1 MEPEPEPES
10 EHPTANEDDVEL
22 ARVLVAA
29 AERIV
34 VLTGAGIS
42 TDSGIPDFRGPRG
55 VWTRDPEAEKLATI
69 SHYLGNPEARV
80 KAWRRRI
87 DGGIY
92 AKQPNAG
99 HRALVDL
106 ERTGRLRLVIT
117 QNVDGLHRAAG
128 TDPARL
134 AEVHGNV
141 REVEC
146 VSCGARHPIA
156 VAVARVE
163 AGEAD
168 PPCEDCGGILKPT
181 VVFFGESLP
190 VADIER
196 AFDAAGDAD
205 LFLAVGTTLGVYPVA
220 DTVPTALRAGAR
232 LVILN
237 AEATAFDRE
246 ADIVLPASIS
256 DTLPRLVAVPTLE

>member
-1 MEPEPEPES
+1 
-10 EHPTANEDDVEL
+10 
-22 ARVLVAA
+22 
-29 AERIV
+29 
-34 VLTGAGIS
+34 
-42 TDSGIPDFRGPRG
+42 
-55 VWTRDPEAEKLATI
+55 
-69 SHYLGNPEARV
+69 
-80 KAWRRRI
+80 
-87 DGGIY
+87 
-92 AKQPNAG
+92 
-99 HRALVDL
+99 
-106 ERTGRLRLVIT
+106 
-117 QNVDGLHRAAG
+117 
-128 TDPARL
+128 
-134 AEVHGNV
+134 
-141 REVEC
+141 
-146 VSCGARHPIA
+146 
-156 VAVARVE
+156 
-163 AGEAD
+163 
-168 PPCEDCGGILKPT
+168 